1 MNLEKVQALRANRAV
16 PALRAVGSRLERVR
30 KPLRNSVLRD
40 VVVALIVAT
49 LALGHDYS
57 DGIPSAT
64 SSVFDVAF
72 AVPLLWRRRRPLEA
86 FLAISAIAVVQ
97 WFTDSRVASA
107 GAGAV
112 AILVALYS
120 VGAYESRRGS
130 LPAAV
135 GLAQVGV
142 VVAVLRWNPPD
153 GLLLSL
159 FQVTGTVTA
168 SWVIGRYV
176 GTRRAYISSVLERAA
191 TAERERDQRALRA
204 VGDERA
210 RISREMHD
218 IVAHSL
224 SVMVALSDGAAMSVT
239 RAPGDAQEA
248 MEQTSKVGRQ
258 ALGEVRRLLGVR
270 RDPDHLDLAPM
281 PGVAELDDLIGQVR
295 STGLPVDLVIVGEP
309 LALPPSAQL
318 SIYRVVQESLTN
330 VLRHAQAATWA
341 TVTLRYLP
349 SGVEVDVDNDDRA
362 GDVGEPGRPGRG
374 LAGMRERA
382 ASFGGT
388 LEASRRPDGGWHVGT
403 YLKIERQDVPG

>member
-1 MNLEKVQALRANRAV
+1 M
-16 PALRAVGSRLERVR
+16 
-30 KPLRNSVLRD
+30 LRD
-40 VVVALIVAT
+40 VVVALTVAAV
-49 LALGHDYS
+49 ALGHDYS
-57 DGIPSAT
+57 DGVPTAI
-64 SSVFDVAF
+64 SSVFDVAY
-72 AVPLLWRRRRPLEA
+72 AVPLLWRRRLALEG

-97 WFTDSRVASA
+97 WFTDTRVASA

-120 VGAYESRRGS
+120 VGAHDSRRWS
-130 LPAAV
+130 LPTAV
-135 GLAQVGV
+135 LIAQVGV

-176 GTRRAYISSVLERAA
+176 RTRRAYLTSVLERAA
-191 TAERERDQRALRA
+191 TAERERDQRAIQA

-270 RDPDHLDLAPM
+270 RDSDHLDMAPM
-281 PGVAELDDLIGQVR
+281 PGVGELDDLIGQVR
-295 STGLPVDLVIVGEP
+295 ATGLPVDLVIVGKP

-330 VLRHAQAATWA
+330 VLRHAHAATWA

-349 SGVEVDVDNDDRA
+349 SGVEVEVDNDDL
-362 GDVGEPGRPGRG
+362 GQDLGEPGRPGRG

-388 LEASRRPDGGWHVGT
+388 LEASRREDGGWHVGT
-403 YLKIERQDVPG
+403 HLDIELQDVPE